1 MIQPSNPTKVVMF
14 HRISSHVDQVKKS
27 RIEFIQLCPQV
38 GGYMKLYE
46 AIETSMAD
54 AENNAETHKTW
65 TPKVA

>member
-1 MIQPSNPTKVVMF
+1 
-14 HRISSHVDQVKKS
+14 
-27 RIEFIQLCPQV
+27 
-38 GGYMKLYE
+38 MKLYE